1 MTKKQA
7 QNFIYELGCKD
18 AVKDILKLLNG
29 ENYAD
34 AVKILD
40 SVKVYLQEGTFV
52 DAEVINGIIDDADKE

>member
-7 QNFIYELGCKD
+7 QNFIYEMGCKD
-18 AVKDILKLLNG
+18 AVKSILNLLNG

-52 DAEVINGIIDDADKE
+52 DAEVINGIIEDSDKE